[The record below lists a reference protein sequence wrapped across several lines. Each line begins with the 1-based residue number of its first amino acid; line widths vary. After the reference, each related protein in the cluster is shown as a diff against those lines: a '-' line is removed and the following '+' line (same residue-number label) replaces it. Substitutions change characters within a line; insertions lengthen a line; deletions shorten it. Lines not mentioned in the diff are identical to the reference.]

1 MKQRVADLLATGCMV
16 VAVLIAIPLLLVS
29 LPFLL
34 IGRAYGY
41 MRGKQ
46 LVARFREDFARH
58 GVVGIL
64 VYSNSPNWQEH
75 IETEVLPA
83 LARNVLTVNWSQRNT
98 WRRSAPLPVRVFLHV
113 KPRKHFNPLGIVLTS
128 RGSFELVQ
136 LHEAYMAQKHGKD
149 RPLERQLAELR
160 TLVRDAVEH
169 WSPKAA

>member
-1 MKQRVADLLATGCMV
+1 MQRVADLLAIGCMV
-16 VAVLIAIPLLLVS
+16 VAVLIAIPLLILS

-34 IGRAYGY
+34 IGRAYDY

-75 IETEVLPA
+75 IETEVLPT
-83 LARNVLTVNWSQRNT
+83 LARNVLIVNWSQRST
-98 WRRSAPLPVRVFLHV
+98 WRRSAPLPVKIFLHL
-113 KPRKHFNPLGIVLTS
+113 KPQEHFNPLGIVLTA

-136 LHEAYMAQKHGKD
+136 LHEAYLAKKHGKD
-149 RPLERQLAELR
+149 QPLARQLAELR
-160 TLVRDAVEH
+160 ALVTDAVRH
-169 WSPKAA
+169 WSPKTA